1 MPTKCYFIIFF
12 SGCQGDFLFYVI
24 FYSLYICVK
33 NFLRNFEKTVY
44 FSQIICYNINAEGK
58 TLRSARTHERIPH
71 EGCSHIESGN
81 SMKITIYGKQMS
93 VRDSLKEAVEKKLS
107 KFDKFFGDET
117 EAFVTCKVRK
127 GVKIIEITVNYGGTT
142 FRCEEENET
151 FITALDRACEGLER
165 QIRKN
170 KTRVEKMVKKAA
182 IDIGDYDDDEYVEE
196 DDFEI
201 RVKTFPFKPMTPEEA
216 ILQMNLIGHAFYAFT
231 DSDTGETC
239 VVYKRKAGSYGLIVP
254 EK

>member
-1 MPTKCYFIIFF
+1 
-12 SGCQGDFLFYVI
+12 
-24 FYSLYICVK
+24 
-33 NFLRNFEKTVY
+33 
-44 FSQIICYNINAEGK
+44 
-58 TLRSARTHERIPH
+58 
-71 EGCSHIESGN
+71 
-81 SMKITIYGKQMS
+81 MKITIYGKQMS
-93 VRDSLKEAVEKKLS
+93 VRESLKEAVEKKLS
-107 KFDKFFGDET
+107 KFDKFFGENT

-170 KTRVEKMVKKAA
+170 KTLTALDRACEGLERQIRKNKTRVERMIKQAPVL
-182 IDIGDYDDDEYVEE
+182 IGEYDDDEYVEE
-196 DDFEI
+196 DEFEI

-231 DSDTGETC
+231 DSESGETC

-254 EK
+254 ER

>member
-1 MPTKCYFIIFF
+1 M
-12 SGCQGDFLFYVI
+12 
-24 FYSLYICVK
+24 
-33 NFLRNFEKTVY
+33 RNFRKTVY
-44 FSQIICYNINAEGK
+44 FSQNICYNKDAERCCASAPLRK
-58 TLRSARTHERIPH
+58 TQRKDTPRGVLSK
-71 EGCSHIESGN
+71 ESGN

-93 VRDSLKEAVEKKLS
+93 VRESLKEAVEKKLS
-107 KFDKFFGDET
+107 KFDKFFGPDT

-151 FITALDRACEGLER
+151 FITALDRAVEGLER

-170 KTRVEKMVKKAA
+170 KTRVERMVKQSPVL
-182 IDIGDYDDDEYVEE
+182 IGDYDDDEYVEE
-196 DDFEI
+196 DEFEI

-231 DSDTGETC
+231 DSESGETC

-254 EK
+254 ER